1 MKLKKYLAGSLLALL
16 SLTTACTDEQIVETG
31 QGNGTGQPLPEGA
44 VQFKIDG
51 INTGAVESR
60 ATTGTVIATSQE
72 NRVDHLSIY
81 IFGSE
86 KEGATEDELTF
97 REYWTSEKR
106 ADYVCDTE
114 KKTFALKG
122 MGKYYT
128 ATVVVPAELKT
139 TYFMFV
145 TNEPRQFN
153 AQPLFT
159 GLPATM
165 TGTMTELTK
174 LYKKGD
180 EHIHT
185 GYELEG
191 WTARDSYYLA
201 FSDAING
208 VGVPAAYG
216 YTVPV
221 TLPCDQPLFEM
232 ENDYAGFIPGQRETL
247 SMVGWSRDAVTSDG
261 QAMSVTLYRNVARLD
276 VSVDGGIALK
286 SLKLTNISATSAHAK
301 DQYFLGFPFN
311 YALPVTDVQSTF
323 SLMKTNDAGELY
335 VPARSY
341 CYPSLMTN
349 DDYAEVKLIGEQA
362 DGTAF
367 SIPFVDKD
375 TKQPLTIE
383 NNHRYTIK
391 IRRSSDNSIDAN
403 IIVEAWNVG
412 DVIDVDLNGGD
423 DLTPA
428 PALYDASNYEYAQ
441 WESTSKV
448 TCMLSDNYTLNSTNP
463 ATYPWLRFDLRQ
475 MSSLGLRMY
484 YRDSETDFP
493 GAFFDPTM
501 KVHGTVESA
510 DGTMVRHEL
519 MVTFPTVNTQ
529 WLKLQNNFDP
539 SLNYVVKVETGNTEA
554 TGTNAKTPA
563 LIAFAETNV
572 SDAGTALIN
581 FPSGGFDG
589 PYCQPVA
596 DWSTY
601 RGQAGANHA
610 LITVPGYAIPT
621 EQQLQCIAPDDKWGR
636 FDTYNGA
643 NVVKTIINNDLT
655 VYYSGSP
662 LDRNVVKAVVDRSQA
677 GTDLGTAPQYVNVEA
692 TLWHYDARGYLRI
705 NMVNVSMPGTDAGRL
720 TSYTALTDL
729 FNNGQSVSAGY
740 TRFFPAAGAETAYL
754 GAGTSA
760 LVFGP
765 DEVKYVAAYAGTG
778 FIRPVMSNGVM
789 QIPARTPVLIP
800 ERVINH
806 PVETIT
812 DFGVTTGDFAATAWQ
827 NALDNVPAGYWK
839 LPAKADIN
847 TMAHMQLTAIPVT
860 VTDPDFL
867 KVFPATVTRAGEGT
881 ASYWLADSYND
892 NEAYCLVRTGNQ
904 ASVISKPKTEDIG
917 VRYIKYNTPEYAYG
931 GGAPSIPVDLGTN
944 ADGMI
949 RKPVYV
955 APVNANDNVQF
966 KYANFATDGTGLCPA
981 GWNVPTKEEAMSI
994 FGLTDAEW
1002 PYDVSTDILNAW
1014 PAGTYWTRDRAD
1026 ATRGWSYKIGAD
1038 GRVSVE
1044 KLNQETGARAR
1055 CVKIKEQNPDKG
1067 EEIKR

>member
-232 ENDYAGFIPGQRETL
+232 ENDYSGFIPGQRETL

-301 DQYFLGFPFN
+301 DQYFIGIPFN

-662 LDRNVVKAVVDRSQA
+662 LDRNVVKAVVDRSQTGA
-677 GTDLGTAPQYVNVEA
+677 DLGTASQYVNVEA

-860 VTDPDFL
+860 VTNPDFL

-892 NEAYCLVRTGNQ
+892 NEAWCLVRTGNQ
-904 ASVISKPKTEDIG
+904 ASVVSRPKTEDIG

>member
-16 SLTTACTDEQIVETG
+16 SLTTACTSEEFVEPG
-31 QGNGTGQPLPEGA
+31 KGNGTEQPLPERA

-72 NRVDHLSIY
+72 NRVDNLSIY

-86 KEGATEDELTF
+86 KEDATLDELTF

-128 ATVVVPAELKT
+128 ATVVVPAELKS

-153 AQPLFT
+153 TEPLFAN
-159 GLPATM
+159 PDFVA
-165 TGTMTELTK
+165 GTMPEMTK
-174 LYKKGD
+174 MYKKGD
-180 EHIHT
+180 EHLHT

-191 WTARDSYYLA
+191 WTAWEAAALIAS
-201 FSDAING
+201 SDAING

-221 TLPCDQPLFEM
+221 TVPCDQPVFEM
-232 ENDYAGFIPGQRETL
+232 ENDYFGFIPGQRETL
-247 SMVGWSRDAVTSDG
+247 SMIGTSEDPVTSDG
-261 QAMSVTLYRNVARLD
+261 QSLSVTLYRNVARLD
-276 VSVDGGIALK
+276 VSVDGGIALN
-286 SLKLTNISATSAHAK
+286 SLKLTNISATSVAAPDNVHVG
-301 DQYFLGFPFN
+301 LPFN
-311 YALPVTDVQSTF
+311 DMVAPTDVQSTF
-323 SLMKTNDAGELY
+323 SLMRTNDEGELY

-341 CYPSLMTN
+341 CYPSFTLTA
-349 DDYAEVKLIGEQA
+349 DKAEVKLIGEQA
-362 DGTAF
+362 DGTEF

-375 TKQPLTIE
+375 TKQPLTIL

-391 IRRSSDNSIDAN
+391 IRRTSDNSIDAN

-423 DLTPA
+423 NLTPA
-428 PALYDASNYEYAQ
+428 PTLYDASNYEYTQ
-441 WESTSKV
+441 WESTGKV

-463 ATYPWLRFDLRQ
+463 ATYPWLRFDLLQ

-484 YRDSETDFP
+484 YRDNEIDFP

-501 KVHGTVESA
+501 KVHNTVESA
-510 DGTMVRHEL
+510 DGTKVRHEL

-572 SDAGTALIN
+572 SEAGNALIN

-596 DWSTY
+596 DWSNY
-601 RGQAGANHA
+601 RGHAGTDHVLA
-610 LITVPGYAIPT
+610 TVSGYAIPT
-621 EQQLQCIAPDDKWGR
+621 EQQLQCIAPDDNWGR

-643 NVVKTIINNDLT
+643 NVVKTFVNNDLI

-662 LDRNVVKAVVDRSQA
+662 LDRNVVKAVVDRSQT
-677 GTDLGTAPQYVNVEA
+677 GDDLGTAPQYVNVEA

-705 NMVNVSMPGTDAGRL
+705 NMVNLSMPGTDAGRL
-720 TSYTALTDL
+720 TSYTALMDL
-729 FNNGQSVSAGY
+729 FNTGQSVSAGY
-740 TRFFPAAGAETAYL
+740 TRFFPAAADAETAYL

-760 LVFGP
+760 LVFSNDG
-765 DEVKYVAAYAGTG
+765 VKYDAAYLGTG
-778 FIRPVMSNGVM
+778 FIRPVMDNGVM

-800 ERVINH
+800 ERIN
-806 PVETIT
+806 
-812 DFGVTTGDFAATAWQ
+812 
-827 NALDNVPAGYWK
+827 
-839 LPAKADIN
+839 
-847 TMAHMQLTAIPVT
+847 
-860 VTDPDFL
+860 
-867 KVFPATVTRAGEGT
+867 
-881 ASYWLADSYND
+881 
-892 NEAYCLVRTGNQ
+892 
-904 ASVISKPKTEDIG
+904 
-917 VRYIKYNTPEYAYG
+917 
-931 GGAPSIPVDLGTN
+931 
-944 ADGMI
+944 
-949 RKPVYV
+949 
-955 APVNANDNVQF
+955 
-966 KYANFATDGTGLCPA
+966 
-981 GWNVPTKEEAMSI
+981 
-994 FGLTDAEW
+994 
-1002 PYDVSTDILNAW
+1002 
-1014 PAGTYWTRDRAD
+1014 
-1026 ATRGWSYKIGAD
+1026 
-1038 GRVSVE
+1038 
-1044 KLNQETGARAR
+1044 
-1055 CVKIKEQNPDKG
+1055 
-1067 EEIKR
+1067 

>member
-86 KEGATEDELTF
+86 KEGATQDELTF

-1026 ATRGWSYKIGAD
+1026 ATRGWSYKIGAN